1 MRSLLAFATIAAN
14 RRVLLRLAILA
25 DMSAI
30 QPDHEASTERPL
42 RRDAERNRQR
52 ILEAAAEV
60 FAERGLTATLDD
72 IAHHAGVGV
81 GTVYRRFPD
90 KDALI
95 DALFEDRMGMLVSLA
110 ESCLEMDDAW
120 EGLRTFVERGLELQA
135 ADRGLKELLFCTA
148 HGRER
153 VNVRRERIAP
163 VVRRLV
169 ARAQESGAV
178 RRDFEGTDM
187 PLVQM
192 MVGAIVDATRD
203 VRPDA
208 WRRMLGI
215 VLDGLRADAATT
227 PLEGPALQDDELL
240 VVMSRLPSRPRA

>member
-1 MRSLLAFATIAAN
+1 
-14 RRVLLRLAILA
+14 
-25 DMSAI
+25 MSATEGRDE
-30 QPDHEASTERPL
+30 QSCAERPL

-60 FAERGLTATLDD
+60 FAERGLGATLDD
-72 IAHHAGVGV
+72 IAGHAGVGV

-95 DALFEDRMGMLVSLA
+95 DALFDDRIGRVLILA
-110 ESCLEMDDAW
+110 EECLEFEDPW
-120 EGLRTFVERGLELQA
+120 EGLRSFVERGLELQA

-153 VNVRRERIAP
+153 VSVRRDRIAP
-163 VVRRLV
+163 IVRQLV
-169 ARAQESGAV
+169 TRAQEAGAL
-178 RRDFEGTDM
+178 RPDLEGTDM
-187 PLVQM
+187 PLIQM

-203 VRPDA
+203 IRPDA

-215 VLDGLRADAATT
+215 VLDGLRADTAGST
-227 PLEGPALQDDELL
+227 PLAGAALQDDELL
-240 VVMSRLPSRPRA
+240 AVMSRLPRR